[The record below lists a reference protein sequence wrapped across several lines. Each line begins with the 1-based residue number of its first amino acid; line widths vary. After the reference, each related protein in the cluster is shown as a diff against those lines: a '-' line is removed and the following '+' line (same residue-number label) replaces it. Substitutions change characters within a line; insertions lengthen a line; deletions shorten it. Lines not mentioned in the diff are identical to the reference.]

1 MHGNS
6 SRSNE
11 LAACSSDQQRQKQ
24 QLCQKSIKKTFGAE
38 KLVIFIPSTTS
49 MTYIRMTVLPIFFWK
64 VVVGKIAIEIDD
76 EASHNTSVISRNMFY
91 DDLMKQNSMVYLG

>member
-64 VVVGKIAIEIDD
+64 VVVGRLPLKLMMK
-76 EASHNTSVISRNMFY
+76 HRTTQVLFLVIS
-91 DDLMKQNSMVYLG
+91 SMMI